1 MAQSLPSAFAELEPF
16 ADWAL
21 PTEAQRYGRR
31 LASTMD
37 ELQKFYDAALPRLA
51 DAAAYLDTFDL
62 DALPDDAVRLLHV
75 CYSLINISFPVEAW
89 HQPRVPDTGAASMD
103 SVIEPVP

>member
-1 MAQSLPSAFAELEPF
+1 MTQLLPAAFSDLEPW

-31 LASTMD
+31 LESTMP
-37 ELQKFYDAALPRLA
+37 ELQEFYDAAIHRLA

-62 DALPDDAVRLLHV
+62 GNLPDEATRLLHV
-75 CYSLINISFPVEAW
+75 CYSLINISFPIEAW

-103 SVIEPVP
+103 AVLEPVP

>member
-1 MAQSLPSAFAELEPF
+1 
-16 ADWAL
+16 
-21 PTEAQRYGRR
+21 
-31 LASTMD
+31 MD

-75 CYSLINISFPVEAW
+75 CYSLINISFPRRGVA
-89 HQPRVPDTGAASMD
+89 PARVPDTGAASMD